1 MSLLIPQ
8 ADRAFSDILMC
19 QVEPTGTVANVKD
32 LFLPEGGATTPM
44 FDSSVVSKIICIS
57 HFCPSNCFA

>member
-32 LFLPEGGATTPM
+32 LFLTSDEALLPM

-57 HFCPSNCFA
+57 IFCTSNCFT